1 MRSLVSSLIDDDG
14 AGIPIPTVFAGL
26 SELGVEFRRG
36 MLCLIAAAPGVGK
49 SLLGVT
55 LAVRAGVPTL
65 YHSADTDA
73 YTTSTRIGAL
83 LTGHTIGEIE
93 AMIKDQSLRDKLSTL
108 EQIRWSF
115 NASMDISEIVENV
128 KAFDVQFG
136 APPELIVIDNLSNM
150 FSEEANPY
158 LAHRHNMEAL
168 NILAR
173 ETGACVLV
181 LHHLVGE
188 YESGDVPPP
197 QSSIE
202 GKVAKLPGLVL
213 TLFRGKYGDMGV
225 CVVKNRFGPAD
236 PGGRMRCYLPSDF
249 QRVKIG

>member
-1 MRSLVSSLIDDDG
+1 MRSLVSSLKDDAE
-14 AGIPIPTVFAGL
+14 AGQPLPTVFAQL
-26 SELGVEFRRG
+26 SEMGVEFRRG
-36 MLCLIAAAPGVGK
+36 MLVLIAAAPGVGK

-55 LAVRAGVPTL
+55 LAVRAGAPSL
-65 YHSADTDA
+65 YLSADTDA

-83 LTGHTIGEIE
+83 LTGHTIHEVEIKIKNGE
-93 AMIKDQSLRDKLSTL
+93 LRDKLSSL
-108 EQIRWSF
+108 DYIRWSF
-115 NASMDISEIVENV
+115 NASMDINNIVEDV
-128 KAFDVQFG
+128 KAFDTMYG
-136 APPELIVIDNLSNM
+136 APPELIVVDNLSNM
-150 FSEEANPY
+150 FSDEPNPY
-158 LAHRHNMEAL
+158 LAHRHNTEAL

-173 ETGACVLV
+173 ETGACVVV

-188 YESGDVPPP
+188 YEGGDRPPP
-197 QSSIE
+197 QSAIE

-236 PGGRMRCYLPSDF
+236 PGGRMKTYLPSDF